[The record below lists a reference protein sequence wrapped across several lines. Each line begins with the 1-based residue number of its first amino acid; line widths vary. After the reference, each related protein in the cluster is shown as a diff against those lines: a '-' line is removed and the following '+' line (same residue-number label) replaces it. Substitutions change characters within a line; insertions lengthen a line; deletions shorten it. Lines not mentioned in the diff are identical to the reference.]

1 MFHEKDYLE
10 GQGNE
15 INENEN
21 LGEYARNIGKLM
33 VALMWV
39 IVNPGPLGILDL
51 DSAQIFASGMVWVYH
66 IIAIF
71 ILLNLTITLM
81 NSTIQRFQNS
91 QLLYWKCEITSALI
105 EYFDCPS
112 ELYLPVPFSAILAFW
127 KVICLPIVKFWRFC
141 FQSGESRDSS
151 TKSDHLTPN
160 QVEDRRKHAKL
171 MQELIMRLMKKN
183 KVSRRKK
190 KCRCK

>member
-1 MFHEKDYLE
+1 MTKDDLE
-10 GQGNE
+10 DPSD
-15 INENEN
+15 NEN
-21 LGEYARNIGKLM
+21 LGDQYASDIANLM
-33 VALMWV
+33 VDLMWV

-171 MQELIMRLMKKN
+171 MQELIMRLMKKG

>member
-1 MFHEKDYLE
+1 MFHENDDGLE
-10 GQGNE
+10 D
-15 INENEN
+15 ENEN
-21 LGEYARNIGKLM
+21 LGEYASDIGKLM

-141 FQSGESRDSS
+141 FQSGENRDSS

-171 MQELIMRLMKKN
+171 MQELIMRLMKKS

>member
-51 DSAQIFASGMVWVYH
+51 DSAQVFASGMVWVYH

-81 NSTIQRFQNS
+81 NSTIQKFQDS
-91 QLLYWKCEITSALI
+91 QLLYWKCEITSAMI

-141 FQSGESRDSS
+141 FQSGENRDSS

-171 MQELIMRLMKKN
+171 MQELIMRLMKKS